1 MNFEEAA
8 QIAKIMKIMSEHG
21 DISAEEKLIKMAM
34 TYVKPEYKRNA
45 EIIAKYI
52 EFATMAK
59 RHKNAVSAQSGGK
72 FSWQKNMLEDVSKSF
87 NGKKKLKIDMLLKV
101 IELNEIIERI

>member
-1 MNFEEAA
+1 
-8 QIAKIMKIMSEHG
+8 
-21 DISAEEKLIKMAM
+21 
-34 TYVKPEYKRNA
+34 
-45 EIIAKYI
+45 
-52 EFATMAK
+52 MAK